1 MKKEEI
7 DQQLETIYK
16 ISKLMFEE
24 SNKVLNYRSGSKRY
38 DELHNLTKGLQQ
50 FVIDYEKWEKKRGE
64 HK

>member
-7 DQQLETIYK
+7 DQRIETLYRITA
-16 ISKLMFEE
+16 LMFEE
-24 SNKVLNYRSGSKRY
+24 TKKVLNYRPGSKRY

-64 HK
+64 MK